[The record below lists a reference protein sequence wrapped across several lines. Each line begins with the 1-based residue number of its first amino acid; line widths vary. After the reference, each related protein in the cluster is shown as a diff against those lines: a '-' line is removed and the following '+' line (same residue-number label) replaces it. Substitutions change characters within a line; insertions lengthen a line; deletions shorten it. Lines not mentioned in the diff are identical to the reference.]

1 MLPLARGKVRLL
13 CDRSERL
20 VASAEVYIRLAVTD
34 KPQSKKPRR
43 ATQSRR
49 LEDLVQG
56 AKEPGESESP
66 RDFVQRR
73 MAELA
78 RKEKK

>member
-1 MLPLARGKVRLL
+1 L
-13 CDRSERL
+13 
-20 VASAEVYIRLAVTD
+20 TD
-34 KPQSKKPRR
+34 KPKSKKPRR

-49 LEDLVQG
+49 LEDLVHG